1 MATQKKSVRKD
12 AKTGQFVL
20 GRDAFAKIAAV
31 DGIRL
36 TDAMEKRAEESETKG
51 LSAGEYRSLIISS
64 HDSKR

>member
-36 TDAMEKRAEESETKG
+36 TDAKRAEESETKG
-51 LSAGEYRSLIISS
+51 LSAEEYRSLIISS